1 MDTKDAMSRANP
13 SRVIA
18 VIGMGRTGSSL
29 LARVLN
35 LIGMELG
42 NPDRIMGPARSNP
55 KGHWEYV
62 PFVEINDAI
71 LAAFGGSWDEPPSFP
86 RDWQKASGL
95 DELREKAR
103 GIIREDFANSR
114 LWGWKDPRASITLP
128 FWQQLIPSM
137 QYIICLRDPLAVAR
151 SLQVRDGYS
160 LEKGG
165 RLWLTYVSNSIMNS
179 IGAPRWFVY
188 YEDLVEEWPVHV
200 KKLASFLGLE
210 GNNIPAE
217 TMKAIGEFI
226 QTELRHHDNRL
237 PDTLSSDM
245 IPYGAQAL
253 HLVLRVLTKAGF
265 QAEMQ
270 DPTATGALSSAL
282 NAFAL
287 RTASVQMASEEES
300 ARDEELSRNLAS
312 ALRETSDIKSELR
325 SLEETIEQ
333 LKTHARGM
341 EDSLS
346 WQITKPLRRLKGFV
360 LALLRH
366 L

>member
-1 MDTKDAMSRANP
+1 MDAGDAMSVANP
-13 SRVIA
+13 PRVIA
-18 VIGMGRTGSSL
+18 VIGMGRAGSSL

-35 LIGMELG
+35 LLGMDLG
-42 NPDRIMGPARSNP
+42 NPDRIMGPANSNP

-86 RDWQKASGL
+86 RDWQKAPRL
-95 DELREKAR
+95 DELKERAR
-103 GIIREDFANSR
+103 SIIREDFSNSR

-128 FWQQLIPSM
+128 FWQELIPLM

-165 RLWLTYVSNSIMNS
+165 RLWLTYVSSSIVNS
-179 IGAPRWFVY
+179 IGAPRRFVY

-200 KKLASFLGLE
+200 KRLASFLGLE

-226 QTELRHHDNRL
+226 QTELQHHNKWL

-245 IPYGAQAL
+245 IPYGVQAL

-265 QAEMQ
+265 HAEME
-270 DPTATGALSSAL
+270 DKAATEGLASAL

-287 RTASVQMASEEES
+287 RTMSVQMASEEES
-300 ARDEELSRNLAS
+300 ARDEELSRDLAL
-312 ALRETSDIKSELR
+312 ALQETSDARSELR

-333 LKTHARGM
+333 LKTHAQGM
-341 EDSLS
+341 EGSLS
-346 WQITKPLRRLKGFV
+346 WQITRPLRRLKGIV